1 MYAVIQTGGK
11 QYRVAK
17 DDVIAVEK
25 LAAESGEK
33 IAFDKVL
40 MVGGDGAAKV
50 GAPLLDGAVV
60 EGEVVEQRRA
70 DKIIVFKRK
79 RRKGYRRTAG
89 HRQHETVVRITE
101 IVEAGGA
108 KKATAKPKAK
118 KADAAPA
125 ADAEAKPKAK
135 AKPAAKSA
143 DADAD
148 AKPKAPAKPKA
159 AAKPKAEATAKNE
172 AKPKTKAKPAAKKAD
187 DETAEE

>member
-143 DADAD
+143 DADAT
-148 AKPKAPAKPKA
+148 PKAPAKPKA
-159 AAKPKAEATAKNE
+159 AAKAEATAKNE